1 MSKSLG
7 YFFRRFQSPS
17 RHFYFFLFLQLFPFF
32 STFLFFYFAY
42 FPSFSGWLCLHVLL
56 EWLVFD
62 ILLLSFFLS
71 IPLPPFLSLPPSQL
85 IFILKLPFPRSG
97 DNKESSRVRKEGGKE
112 GRKEGGRESR
122 PKTKTFGTRNG
133 RLERFLPPL
142 KMYYKVKWRR
152 SVCDKSHG
160 EVRSVGGTWVVRGPS
175 FVIPR
180 VSFTSN
186 YALKY
191 RSTGTLSAKPCGTS
205 HFAVYRREVIFWR
218 ITSNRCIRA
227 FDLRSRTDA
236 LTHIWIPFW
245 IWKCVFDKWL
255 FSCFL

>member
-1 MSKSLG
+1 MAL
-7 YFFRRFQSPS
+7 FACTFRMTCFRYSFAV
-17 RHFYFFLFLQLFPFF
+17 FLFINSF
-32 STFLFFYFAY
+32 TTI
-42 FPSFSGWLCLHVLL
+42 SFS
-56 EWLVFD
+56 
-62 ILLLSFFLS
+62 
-71 IPLPPFLSLPPSQL
+71 PPSQL

-152 SVCDKSHG
+152 SVYDKSHG

-227 FDLRSRTDA
+227 FDLRSPTDA
-236 LTHIWIPFW
+236 LIHIWIPFW